1 MNDKI
6 VKKELACK
14 LTEEEILIYSRLLA
28 KETEDKT
35 EAENRKKDVAS
46 EYTATI
52 NQHTTTMG
60 ILSRKITSGQEH
72 RVVECF
78 YEHDWP
84 NNEKTLFRSDTG
96 AMVKIEEIEAYERQQ
111 HLKLRE
117 KEEAGKSD
125 EVKASDTEPTDEQL
139 EEVADEQQ

>member
-6 VKKELACK
+6 VKKELPCK
-14 LTEEEILIYSRLLA
+14 LTPEELLTYSKLLA
-28 KETEDKT
+28 KEQEDKT
-35 EAENRKKDVAS
+35 EAESRKKDIAS

-52 NQHTTTMG
+52 GQHATTMS

-72 RVVECF
+72 RIVECF

-84 NNEKTLFRSDTG
+84 NNEKTLYRSDTG
-96 AMVKIEEIEAYERQQ
+96 QMVKIEEIEAYERQS

-117 KEEAGKSD
+117 KEEAGKSVEIESD
-125 EVKASDTEPTDEQL
+125 EIEPTDDQL
-139 EEVADEQQ
+139 EETSNEQ

>member
-6 VKKELACK
+6 VKKELDCK
-14 LTEEEILIYSRLLA
+14 LTQEEILVYSRLLA

-35 EAENRKKDVAS
+35 EAENRKKDIAS

-52 NQHTTTMG
+52 GQHATSMG

-72 RVVECF
+72 RIVECF

-84 NNEKTLFRSDTG
+84 NSEKTLFRSDTG
-96 AMVKIEEIEAYERQQ
+96 EMVKIEEIELWERQQ

-117 KEEAGKSD
+117 KEEEGKSD
-125 EVKASDTEPTDEQL
+125 EATGTEAEPID
-139 EEVADEQQ
+139 EEVADGGQD